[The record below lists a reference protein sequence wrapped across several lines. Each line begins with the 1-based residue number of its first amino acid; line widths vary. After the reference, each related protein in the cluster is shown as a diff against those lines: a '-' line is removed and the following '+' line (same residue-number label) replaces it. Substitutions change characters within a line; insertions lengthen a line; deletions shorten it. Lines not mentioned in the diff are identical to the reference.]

1 LEVIE
6 KKNIN
11 ERILS
16 VAKKKANFTDEKGE
30 SQKSKCNL
38 QKTHKSLRRI
48 LSR

>member
-16 VAKKKANFTDEKGE
+16 VAKKVTNFTDKKDE
-30 SQKSKCNL
+30 SQKSKSNL
-38 QKTHKSLRRI
+38 QKSQKTLRRI
-48 LSR
+48 L